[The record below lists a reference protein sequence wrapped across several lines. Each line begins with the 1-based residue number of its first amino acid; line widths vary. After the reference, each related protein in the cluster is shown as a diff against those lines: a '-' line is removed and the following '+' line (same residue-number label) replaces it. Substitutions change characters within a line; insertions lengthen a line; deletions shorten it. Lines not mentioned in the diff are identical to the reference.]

1 MTSPKDV
8 LPIAINSRLCLASA
22 SPRRLALLEQIGIT
36 PDVVISTDID
46 ETAEPREAPAVLAL
60 RLAIAKAQAA
70 QNIDAADGFVL
81 AADTVVSVGRRIL
94 PKTETEDQARACL
107 QLLSGR
113 GHRVRTGFCLRHG
126 EAVVSKCVTSRVQMK
141 VLSVEEV
148 DAYIAAGEWR
158 GKAGGYAI
166 QGHAAA
172 FITGLVGSYSNIVG
186 LPLYEVS
193 TALKG
198 LGYRT
203 PVTAVQK

>member
-1 MTSPKDV
+1 MTLPKDV
-8 LPIAINSRLCLASA
+8 LPIATNSRLCLASA

-46 ETAEPREAPAVLAL
+46 ETPEPREAPIALAL
-60 RLAIAKAQAA
+60 RLANAKALAA
-70 QNIDAADGFVL
+70 QASFDNDGFIL
-81 AADTVVSVGRRIL
+81 AADTVVSVGLRNL
-94 PKTETEDQARACL
+94 PKTETEDEARACL

-113 GHRVRTGFCLRHG
+113 GHRVRTGFCVRHG
-126 EAVVSKCVTSRVQMK
+126 QALVSKCVTSRVQMK
-141 VLSVEEV
+141 VLSAEEI
-148 DAYIAAGEWR
+148 DAYIAGGEWR

-198 LGYRT
+198 LGYQT
-203 PVTAVQK
+203 PVTAVQN

>member
-46 ETAEPREAPAVLAL
+46 ETAEPREAPAALAL

-70 QNIDAADGFVL
+70 QNLDAADEFVL

-113 GHRVRTGFCLRHG
+113 GNRVRTGFCLRHG

-148 DAYIAAGEWR
+148 DAYITAGEWR

>member
-70 QNIDAADGFVL
+70 QNLDAADGFVL

-113 GHRVRTGFCLRHG
+113 GHRVRTGFCLRYG

>member
-46 ETAEPREAPAVLAL
+46 ETAEPREAPAALAL

-70 QNIDAADGFVL
+70 QNLDAADGFVL

-203 PVTAVQK
+203 PVKAVQK